1 MNPLC
6 LICLFNKFSK
16 ILPNPEFHITSQ
28 PKMNNRCMRLVS
40 HPVGTIT
47 PTDLKLSSEPIPS
60 ISEGQVLVKN
70 LYASIDPTHRIWM
83 NGKKA
88 QYMDPVLLG
97 DIMRAATVGI
107 IVESQNEAYPIGKK
121 VFGFGGICDYY
132 VGIPG
137 ITLVEICTCE
147 SDPGTADTF
156 ELSYGGL
163 IIGLTAWHGI
173 NKIIEPK
180 PGDVVVV
187 SGAAGAVGSLAAQ
200 LAKNKG
206 ATVIG
211 IAGGEE
217 KCKYLTETLGLD
229 YAIDYKVDDVD
240 AKLKEYAPNGVAGY
254 YDNVGGD
261 ATEAVLMNAKNGMS
275 MALCGSISEY
285 DDNWSGIKNFN
296 MILMRRI
303 KVQGF
308 INLDHV
314 HELAEARTELIQLKK
329 EGKLIVQEDM
339 REGIENYV
347 DVVNQLFCGG
357 NKGKLMLK
365 INDA

>member
-1 MNPLC
+1 M
-6 LICLFNKFSK
+6 
-16 ILPNPEFHITSQ
+16 
-28 PKMNNRCMRLVS
+28 NRCVRLVS
-40 HPVGTIT
+40 HPVGTISK
-47 PTDLKLSSEPIPS
+47 TDLKLSNEEIPKAAD
-60 ISEGQVLVKN
+60 GQVIVKN

-88 QYMDPVLLG
+88 QYMDPVPLG
-97 DIMRAATVGI
+97 DIMRAATVGVV
-107 IVESQNEAYPIGKK
+107 VESKNEAFPVGKK

-137 ITLVEICTCE
+137 VTLVEMCACE
-147 SDPGTADTF
+147 SDPEIEDTF
-156 ELSYGGL
+156 ELTYGGL

-180 PGDVVVV
+180 QGDVVVI
-187 SGAAGAVGSLAAQ
+187 SGAAGAVGSLAGQ
-200 LAKNKG
+200 LAKNRG
-206 ATVIG
+206 AKVIG
-211 IAGGEE
+211 IAGGVE
-217 KCKYLTETLGLD
+217 KCKYLIETLGFD
-229 YAIDYKVDDVD
+229 HAIDYKTENIEE
-240 AKLKEYAPNGVAGY
+240 KLKEYAPEGVEGY
-254 YDNVGGD
+254 FDNVGGD
-261 ATEAVLMNAKNGMS
+261 SSEAVLMNARNGMA

-308 INLDHV
+308 ICLDHGN
-314 HELAEARTELIQLKK
+314 ELAEARAEMVQLKK
-329 EGKLIVQEDM
+329 EGKLVVQDDM

-347 DVVNQLFCGG
+347 DVVNLLFCGG
-357 NKGKLMLK
+357 NRGKLMLK